1 MFEQPPRSF
10 WEYRQYEPADRQ
22 ENTKKYSA
30 PMLVVENNEL
40 VVRKGN

>member
-10 WEYRQYEPADRQ
+10 WEHRLPEPSVKQA
-22 ENTKKYSA
+22 NTKKYSA

-40 VVRKGN
+40 VVKKGK